1 MPRAFR
7 PIIVEPVKLGDEW
20 HVLARHP
27 SGQKEYVRR
36 FRTETDAKKWIARKS
51 KAWLKKRGYADD

>member
-7 PIIVEPVKLGDEW
+7 PIILEPLKLRDEW
-20 HVLARHP
+20 YVLARHP

-36 FRTETDAKKWIARKS
+36 FRTETEAKKWIARKS
-51 KAWLKKRGYADD
+51 KAWLKKQGYADE